1 MFYVSDIKTVGKY
14 KLANIADK
22 KDEVSDYRIKPKG
35 EYKLIGVTDTEDG
48 VTDYYSEDVL
58 LNLLNDRKFYCEI
71 YGILPYADELW
82 LNVLTLNKDITA
94 NELKHRIL
102 NWRKVLSPE
111 SRLLVKYYL
120 FEAKIGTAITIAVD
134 KLGDNGQRFKYDIRY
149 VKIGEDTWE
158 SNDTCYDTSKGLS
171 GFLMGSGVVA
181 FSVGYD
187 DYFEKVVL

>member
-1 MFYVSDIKTVGKY
+1 MFYVSDIKTVGKF
-14 KLANIADK
+14 KLTNVADK
-22 KDEVSDYRIKPKG
+22 KDGVGNYRVKPKG

-120 FEAKIGTAITIAVD
+120 LEAKIRTAITVAVD
-134 KLGDNGQRFKYDIRY
+134 MTGNNGQMFKCGLRY
-149 VKIGEDTWE
+149 VKIDEDTWE
-158 SNDTCYDTSKGLS
+158 SSGGNYDTSKGLS
-171 GFLMGSGVVA
+171 TLLRGSEVVA
-181 FSVGYD
+181 FSVRYD

>member
-1 MFYVSDIKTVGKY
+1 MFYVSDIKTVGKF
-14 KLANIADK
+14 KLANVTDK
-22 KDEVSDYRIKPKG
+22 KDGVGNYRIKPKG

-58 LNLLNDRKFYCEI
+58 LNLLNGRKFYCEI
-71 YGILPYADELW
+71 YGILPFADELW

-102 NWRKVLSPE
+102 NWRKTLSPE

-120 FEAKIGTAITIAVD
+120 LEAKIETAITIAVD
-134 KLGDNGQRFKYDIRY
+134 KVGDNGQRFKYGVRY
-149 VKIGEDTWE
+149 VKVDEDTWE
-158 SNDTCYDTSKGLS
+158 YNNTLFTSEGLAD
-171 GFLMGSGVVA
+171 FLMGSGVVA

-187 DYFEKVVL
+187 DYFEKVVF